1 MEGWNEPIPPLHK
14 INRKKYTIMNV
25 KKFILSCFTVAA
37 AFSVNA
43 QETKNEYVPNWYVMG
58 QFGGQHTLGEVAF
71 SDLNSLNAQIGVG
84 YNFNK
89 IWGTRLTLNGWQS
102 KAGWET
108 EKNLYTWAWNY
119 VSPVVDV
126 TANLSN
132 LFFGYKPERLVN
144 FGVFAGVGA
153 NVAFGNDGAAAA
165 NEQIIKDYNFS
176 SRQGLRNRWE
186 GTKAFFTGRVGAN
199 VDFRLSSKWTAG
211 LEFQANAIND
221 YYNSKRAGNADWYLN
236 ALVGVKY
243 TFGSSN
249 KVVAVP
255 VAVPVEKLV
264 DNKVNKVEK
273 AVSNEIDE
281 LKKRIDA
288 LEDCCEKKEQAAAAA
303 ATAEPFRRDVFF
315 TVSSGK
321 ISTSEM
327 VKVKEVVEFMKKNPN
342 TTVEVTGYAD
352 KGTGNPTINAKYAHN
367 RAVSVV
373 KALVAEG
380 IAESRIKEASMG
392 DKVQPYADPLLNR
405 VAICIV
411 K

>member
-1 MEGWNEPIPPLHK
+1 
-14 INRKKYTIMNV
+14 MNV
-25 KKFILSCFTVAA
+25 KKFIMSCLTVAA

-58 QFGGQHTLGEVAF
+58 QFGGQHTVGEVAF

-84 YNFNK
+84 YNFNE
-89 IWGTRLTLNGWQS
+89 IWGTRLTVNGWQS

-108 EKNLYTWAWNY
+108 AKGLYKWSWNY

-132 LFFGYKPERLVN
+132 WLMGYNPDRLVN
-144 FGVFAGVGA
+144 FGVFAGLGA
-153 NVAFGNDGAAAA
+153 NIAFGNDEAAEA
-165 NEQIIKDYNFS
+165 NELIKNDYGFTT
-176 SRQGLRNRWE
+176 REGLRNRWE
-186 GTKAFFTGRVGAN
+186 GNKAFFTGRVGAN
-199 VDFRLSSKWTAG
+199 VDFRISSKWAAG
-211 LEFQANAIND
+211 LEVQANAIND

-264 DNKVNKVEK
+264 NDKVDKV
-273 AVSNEIDE
+273 VNNEIDD
-281 LKKRIDA
+281 LKKRINQ
-288 LEDCCEKKEQAAAAA
+288 LEDCCAEKSAPVVV
-303 ATAEPFRRDVFF
+303 AEPIRRDVFF
-315 TVSSGK
+315 EIRCNK
-321 ISTSEM
+321 ISVAEM
-327 VKVKEVVEFMKKNPN
+327 VKVNEVVEYMKKNPASV
-342 TTVEVTGYAD
+342 VEVTGYAD
-352 KGTGNPTINAKYAHN
+352 KATGNARLNAKYAQN
-367 RAVSVV
+367 RTDAVV

-380 IAESRIKEASMG
+380 ISESRIKADSKG
-392 DKVQPYADPLLNR
+392 DTVQPYEEQVLNR